1 MNDLNERINIPL
13 LLGDWLTLA
22 LVTVIGFLSH
32 NQQIQFGRFLA
43 IAIPICLSWI
53 LTAPWF
59 GILTRGKDQ
68 GLKNWWKIGWAV
80 LLAVPLAVI
89 LRGLVLGSAVQVS
102 FTFVMIATSMLGL
115 WIWRFVWS
123 IVLTKNK

>member
-32 NQQIQFGRFLA
+32 SQQVQFGRFLA
-43 IAIPICLSWI
+43 TAVPICLSWI

-59 GILTRGKDQ
+59 GIFSKEKNQ
-68 GLKNWWKIGWAV
+68 GLRNWWKIGWAV

-102 FTFVMIATSMLGL
+102 FTFVMIATSLLGL
-115 WIWRFVWS
+115 LIWRLIWS
-123 IVLTKNK
+123 IVIRKK